1 MAFSKLSPAQITA
14 LTFIIGSEI
23 SDKTPPKLKALIASK
38 DWKTL
43 SVLLSLATPPGTAT
57 PSEDDFA
64 SVGNLPQGQQNVQ
77 FLLFMIDTKATDDA
91 KQQFQQAL
99 DSHCWDKVADA
110 LRDALKA
117 TGLQF
122 TGNDLHQVYA
132 PNDNAPCKG
141 PTDFE
146 KVLGEIVKDGKL
158 VGDFFSQSLPN
169 FFEHD
174 FANFFKDTIPDF
186 FSGPFADFFK
196 DIGNQIAHGFEDMA
210 NTLKDVFENL
220 GDILGKALDPRNW

>member
-14 LTFIIGSEI
+14 LTFIIGSQV
-23 SDKTPPKLKALIASK
+23 SDKTPANLKDLIATK
-38 DWKTL
+38 DWKQL
-43 SVLLSLATPPGTAT
+43 SILLSLATPPGMTT
-57 PSEDDFA
+57 PAEADFA
-64 SVGNLPQGQQNVQ
+64 SVGNLPPGQQNVQ
-77 FLLFMIDTKATDDA
+77 FLLFLIDTKATDDG
-91 KQQFQQAL
+91 KQKFQQAL

-146 KVLGEIVKDGKL
+146 KVIGEIVKGGKL

-169 FFEHD
+169 FFQND
-174 FANFFKDTIPDF
+174 FANFFKDTIP

-196 DIGNQIAHGFEDMA
+196 YIGTQIPHGFEDME
-210 NTLKDVFENL
+210 NTLHDALKSL
-220 GDILGKALDPRNW
+220 GGILGNNDMRNW